1 MPLDNPTPEGVLD
14 LFRDEVTPREAEI
27 GPEFDELAAGLPA
40 EGWARP
46 FPGVEMIRSPDG
58 PTLLRVTYRRLLAG
72 GYDEVDRIRH
82 ELRELVNDIRA
93 ATPSSSQAEFC
104 PPGMTHVDRRE
115 GLEVICNSRGI
126 IRAS

>member
-1 MPLDNPTPEGVLD
+1 MPLDNPTPNGVLD

-27 GPEFDELAAGLPA
+27 GPEFDRLSAGLPA
-40 EGWARP
+40 EGWAMP
-46 FPGVEMIRSPDG
+46 FPGIELIQVPDG
-58 PTLLRVTYRRLLAG
+58 PTLIRVTYRRLLAG
-72 GYDEVDRIRH
+72 GFDEVDRIRH

-104 PPGMTHVDRRE
+104 PPAMTHVDHAE
-115 GLEVICNSRGI
+115 GLEVICLARGI